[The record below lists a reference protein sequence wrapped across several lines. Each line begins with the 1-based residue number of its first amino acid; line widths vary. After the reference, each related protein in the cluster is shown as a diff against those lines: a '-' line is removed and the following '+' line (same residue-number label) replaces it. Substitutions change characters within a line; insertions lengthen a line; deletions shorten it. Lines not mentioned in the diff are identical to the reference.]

1 MSEKKIT
8 ADKKQATLKTP
19 AAPLFTKDNYLWMIG
34 GVVVI
39 ALGMLLM
46 SGGKSTNPA
55 VFDQNEVYS
64 TTRITI
70 APLLIIIGLG
80 LEVVAIFKKPKSS
93 V

>member
-1 MSEKKIT
+1 MIEKKPLVT
-8 ADKKQATLKTP
+8 KSS
-19 AAPLFTKDNYLWMIG
+19 APLFTRENYLWMLG
-34 GVVVI
+34 GIVVI

-55 VFDQNEVYS
+55 EFDQKQVYS

-80 LEVVAIFKKPKSS
+80 IEVVAIFRKPKNSN